1 LQAPG
6 VELPNLTPFP
16 PLALESLKADAG
28 EVMVPFS
35 GSVLEKNPAAKLEYI
50 RYPPIEAKII
60 ANTVRLALEKRDFL
74 KASDFINLLSP
85 RV

>member
-1 LQAPG
+1 LQLAPVLSIG
-6 VELPNLTPFP
+6 
-16 PLALESLKADAG
+16 ADA
-28 EVMVPFS
+28 ETKTFAAVILIP
-35 GSVLEKNPAAKLEYI
+35 LLPAAKLLYI